1 MGINEIAHA
10 KHLKQHLEL
19 ASTQLGF
26 GGHTWPV
33 LSGGT
38 ALRKGKLTHE
48 GSIRKGEKRL
58 RDRAEKE
65 WRDGMSKEKAVKM

>member
-1 MGINEIAHA
+1 MGINELAHA
-10 KHLKQHLEL
+10 KPLKQHLEL
-19 ASTQLGF
+19 ASTQLGL
-26 GGHTWPV
+26 GGTHLTSAV
-33 LSGGT
+33 GGT

-65 WRDGMSKEKAVKM
+65 WREGMGKGNAVKM